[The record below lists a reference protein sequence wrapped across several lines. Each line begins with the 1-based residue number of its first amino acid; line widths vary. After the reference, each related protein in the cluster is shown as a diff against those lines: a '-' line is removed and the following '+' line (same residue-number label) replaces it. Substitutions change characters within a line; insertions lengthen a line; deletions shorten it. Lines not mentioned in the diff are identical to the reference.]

1 VGDLPAL
8 AGQREEYVASPADIA
23 ETIDRFGVSE
33 VSMSAPT
40 VSFDW
45 RSHRKY
51 VVFMMFIAYFLNSID
66 RNIINVLQQ
75 SIKKEFHLMDWQLG
89 LMTGFAFALFYT
101 SIGIPTARFID
112 GGAVRTKI
120 IAGGLALWSVAT
132 ALCGL
137 CQNYWQLLVC
147 RAGVGVGEGTF
158 GPSTMTM
165 VSDYFGPTERAR
177 AMGVYLIGLPIG
189 SMVGVSLGG
198 VIADHYGWR
207 AALLVVGLPGL
218 LVALII
224 RATMKEPPRGLA
236 EGKYVKLERPLP
248 IRQVFMAVTKKK
260 TVVHLLIAASFASFS
275 TVGGMVWF
283 VPYLQRTYHMTAGQI
298 GPEWGVMVGSTGLI
312 GTLGGSYLADHFGKR
327 DLKFY
332 MIVPA
337 LSMLISFPFYIL
349 AMLTD
354 NFALCFAC
362 LVVPAAINNVWIPAA
377 MSLTQSLAPLAMRA
391 LLGMFVT
398 FAANLI
404 GHGIAPPVIG
414 AMSDLFAAHF
424 GNDADGLR
432 WALILAAVFYPWAA
446 LHFWLASRN
455 IGRDIEALGAS

>member
-1 VGDLPAL
+1 MRYKPP
-8 AGQREEYVASPADIA
+8 VASHWEDNVASSNEMPKAIDAFVAGGIPAA
-23 ETIDRFGVSE
+23 TAVT
-33 VSMSAPT
+33 A
-40 VSFDW
+40 SFDW
-45 RSHRKY
+45 RRHRKY

-75 SIKKEFHLMDWQLG
+75 SIKVEFHLSDAQLG

-120 IAGGLALWSVAT
+120 VAGGLALWSVAT
-132 ALCGL
+132 ALCGV
-137 CQNYWQLLVC
+137 CQNYWQLLLC

-158 GPSTMTM
+158 GPCTMTM

-177 AMGVYLIGLPIG
+177 AMGLYLIGLPIG
-189 SMVGVSLGG
+189 SLVGLSLGG

-207 AALLVVGLPGL
+207 AALLVVGIPGL

-224 RATMKEPPRGLA
+224 RLTMMEPPRGLA
-236 EGKYVKLERPLP
+236 DGKYVKLERALP
-248 IRQVFMAVTKKK
+248 IGQVFRTVTKKK
-260 TVVHLLIAASFASFS
+260 TVVHLLAAASFASFS

-283 VPYLQRTYHMTAGQI
+283 LPYLQRTYNLSAGQI
-298 GPEWGVMVGSTGLI
+298 GPAWGTMVGVTGI
-312 GTLGGSYLADHFGKR
+312 AGTLAGGFLADRLGKR
-327 DLKFY
+327 DRKYF
-332 MIVPA
+332 MILPA

-349 AMLTD
+349 AMVSGS
-354 NFALCFAC
+354 FWLCFGC
-362 LVVPAAINNVWIPAA
+362 LMVPAAINNAWIPSA
-377 MSLTQSLAPLAMRA
+377 MSLTQALAPLAMRA

-414 AMSDLFAAHF
+414 ALSDMFGAHL
-424 GNDADGLR
+424 GTADGLR
-432 WALILAAVFYPWAA
+432 WALIVASIFYPWSA
-446 LHFWLASRN
+446 LHFYLASRAVN
-455 IGRDIEALGAS
+455 NDCEA

>member
-1 VGDLPAL
+1 MTPPNEMPETLDAFA
-8 AGQREEYVASPADIA
+8 AGGNPPMTSVTA
-23 ETIDRFGVSE
+23 
-33 VSMSAPT
+33 
-40 VSFDW
+40 SFDW
-45 RSHRKY
+45 RRHRKY

-75 SIKKEFHLMDWQLG
+75 SIKVEFHLSDAQLG

-132 ALCGL
+132 ALCGV
-137 CQNYWQLLVC
+137 CQNYWQLLLC

-158 GPSTMTM
+158 GPCTMTM

-177 AMGVYLIGLPIG
+177 AMAIYLIGLPIG
-189 SMVGVSLGG
+189 SLIGLSLGG

-224 RATMKEPPRGLA
+224 RFTMKEPPRGLA
-236 EGKYVKLERPLP
+236 DGKYVKLEQALP
-248 IRQVFMAVTKKK
+248 IGQVFRTVTKKK
-260 TVVHLLIAASFASFS
+260 TVVHLLLAASFASFS

-283 VPYLQRTYHMTAGQI
+283 LPYLQRTYNLTAGQI
-298 GPEWGVMVGSTGLI
+298 GPSWGIMVGLTGMG
-312 GTLGGSYLADHFGKR
+312 GTLAGGFLADRFGKR
-327 DLKFY
+327 DRKYF
-332 MIVPA
+332 MILPA
-337 LSMLISFPFYIL
+337 CSMLISFPFYIF
-349 AMLTD
+349 AMISE
-354 NFALCFAC
+354 NFYLCFAC
-362 LVVPAAINNVWIPAA
+362 LMVPAAINNAWIPAA
-377 MSLTQSLAPLAMRA
+377 MSLTQALAPLAMRA

-414 AMSDLFAAHF
+414 ALSDLFGANLGTA
-424 GNDADGLR
+424 GGLR
-432 WALILAAVFYPWAA
+432 WALIVAAIFYPWSA
-446 LHFWLASRN
+446 LHFYLASRHVN
-455 IGRDIEALGAS
+455 NDCEA

>member
-1 VGDLPAL
+1 VTTIEVGAK
-8 AGQREEYVASPADIA
+8 AV
-23 ETIDRFGVSE
+23 T
-33 VSMSAPT
+33 
-40 VSFDW
+40 FDW
-45 RSHRKY
+45 RRHRYY
-51 VVFMMFIAYFLNSID
+51 VVFLMFVAYFLNSID

-101 SIGIPTARFID
+101 TIGIPTARLID

-132 ALCGL
+132 ALCGV
-137 CQNYWQLLVC
+137 CQNFWQLLIC

-189 SMVGVSLGG
+189 SMVGVATGG
-198 VIADHYGWR
+198 IIADHYGWR
-207 AALLVVGLPGL
+207 MALLVVGLPGL
-218 LVALII
+218 LVAVII

-236 EGKYVKLERPLP
+236 DGHYTRLEQPLP
-248 IRQVFMAVTKKK
+248 IGQVFRTVTKKK
-260 TVVHLLIAASFASFS
+260 TVFHLLLAASFASFS

-283 VPYLQRTYHMTAGQI
+283 LPYLQRAYHLSAGEI
-298 GPEWGVMVGSTGLI
+298 GPRWGLMVGVTGMI
-312 GTLGGSYLADHFGKR
+312 GTLGGSWLADRLGKR
-327 DLKFY
+327 DFKYFML
-332 MIVPA
+332 VPA
-337 LSMLISFPFYIL
+337 ASMLLSFPFYIV
-349 AMLTD
+349 AMMTQ

-377 MSLTQSLAPLAMRA
+377 MSLTQALAPLAMRA

-404 GHGIAPPVIG
+404 GHGIAPPTIG
-414 AMSDLFAAHF
+414 GMSDLFTAHF
-424 GNDADGLR
+424 GNDTEGLR
-432 WALILAAVFYPWAA
+432 WALIVAAVFYPLAA
-446 LHFWLASRN
+446 LHFWLASRSV
-455 IGRDIEALGAS
+455 GKDLEA